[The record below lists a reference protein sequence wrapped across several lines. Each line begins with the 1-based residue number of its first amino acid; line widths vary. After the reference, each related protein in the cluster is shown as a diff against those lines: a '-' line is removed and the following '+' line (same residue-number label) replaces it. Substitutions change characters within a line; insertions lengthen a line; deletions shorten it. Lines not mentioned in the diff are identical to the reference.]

1 MSSSVTSAPAPQ
13 QHRKTVRQ
21 IARWM
26 IVVILSVWLG
36 GFVVI
41 RIAGYRMRQ

>member
-1 MSSSVTSAPAPQ
+1 
-13 QHRKTVRQ
+13 
-21 IARWM
+21 M